1 MRRYSAYSYIIFLF
15 LLAITACTNFRSKK
29 NFNEGT
35 IEYSIQLEN
44 SIKPSF
50 NSSMIP
56 NKIVVKFRN
65 NNTSNKIEGLSGA
78 VTLTYINNV
87 EGKNCI
93 VLVKLLNKKLFYEEP
108 LISGGLPSTYDGMP
122 KIKIKK
128 TNEVV
133 DFMGYKCSKAIA
145 TFEDSTNY
153 SFDILYT
160 NDIKIAHPNTNT
172 PFDSI
177 DGVMLKFS
185 FKLYKH
191 LLSISATN
199 IIQERIPM
207 DNFTTP
213 SDYVKVSRRTIEDFL
228 SLLQ

>member
-1 MRRYSAYSYIIFLF
+1 MRYSHFRYLCIIL
-15 LLAITACTNFRSKK
+15 LLALSACTNFRSKK

-35 IEYSIQLEN
+35 IEYSITVESSVKSNL
-44 SIKPSF
+44 

-56 NKIVVKFRN
+56 NKIVVKFRD

-87 EGKNCI
+87 AGKNCI

-108 LISGGLPSTYDGMP
+108 VINGGLPSTYNGMP
-122 KIKIKK
+122 KISIKK
-128 TNEVV
+128 TNEIIE
-133 DFMGYKCSKAIA
+133 FQGYKCNKAIA
-145 TFEDSTNY
+145 TFDDSSNY

-160 NDIKIAHPNTNT
+160 NEIKIANPNANT

-177 DGVMLKFS
+177 DGVMLKFNV
-185 FKLYKH
+185 KLYKH

-199 IIQERIPM
+199 IIQESVPM
-207 DNFTTP
+207 DNFETP
-213 SDYVKVSRRTIEDFL
+213 GDYVKVSRRTIEDFL